1 MCRAEQ
7 KKILDSIYT
16 QLNRS
21 DISMSFIDGFN
32 FHHTT
37 LQYFAKA
44 KYIFP
49 EQKFKLTKHLH
60 NRWASLLLFT
70 MYQFFGTY

>member
-21 DISMSFIDGFN
+21 DISMFFIDGFN

-49 EQKFKLTKHLH
+49 E
-60 NRWASLLLFT
+60 
-70 MYQFFGTY
+70 